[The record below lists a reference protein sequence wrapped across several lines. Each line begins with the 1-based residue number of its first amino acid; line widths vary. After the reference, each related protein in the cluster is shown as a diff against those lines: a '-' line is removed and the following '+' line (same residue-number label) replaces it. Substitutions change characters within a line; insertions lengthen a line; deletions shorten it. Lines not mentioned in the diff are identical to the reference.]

1 MFADVPR
8 SFREDVVSR
17 ELPRDLV
24 SNLNTATRHNSVL
37 GRRMSIRLFHRH
49 EISTEEQLQ
58 IGEDGTVPES
68 LIGHISGETNPE
80 PGYVA
85 SRLSAM
91 RMPYE
96 RLYLPVFVFEGALP
110 EALSDLHTG
119 AWGSGFYLNPD
130 TVIPDLEIVCRWDI
144 QNATANKKPRDW
156 FKDLRG
162 MTVADKTRCLAE
174 AARRTPSYAEA
185 RMFRAL
191 RAEDFL

>member
-1 MFADVPR
+1 VR
-8 SFREDVVSR
+8 
-17 ELPRDLV
+17 
-24 SNLNTATRHNSVL
+24 NLNTAPRHNSVL
-37 GRRMSIRLFHRH
+37 GRRMSIRLFYRH

-58 IGEDGTVPES
+58 IGETSTVPEF
-68 LIGHISGETNPE
+68 LIGHISGETNPG

-85 SRLSAM
+85 SRLRAM

-110 EALSDLHTG
+110 EALSDVHTG
-119 AWGSGFYLNPD
+119 VWGPGFYLNPD

-144 QNATANKKPRDW
+144 QNAATNNKPRDW

-162 MTVADKTRCLAE
+162 MTVADKTRCLRE

-185 RMFRAL
+185 RMFRVL

>member
-1 MFADVPR
+1 
-8 SFREDVVSR
+8 
-17 ELPRDLV
+17 
-24 SNLNTATRHNSVL
+24 
-37 GRRMSIRLFHRH
+37 MSIRLFYRH
-49 EISTEEQLQ
+49 ELSTEEQLQ
-58 IGEDGTVPES
+58 IGETGTVPES

-85 SRLSAM
+85 NRLRAM

-110 EALSDLHTG
+110 DSLSDVHTG
-119 AWGSGFYLNPD
+119 VWGPGFYLDPN

-144 QNATANKKPRDW
+144 QNAAANNKPSGW
-156 FKDLRG
+156 FNDLRG
-162 MTVADKTRCLAE
+162 MTVADKTRCLQE
-174 AARRTPSYAEA
+174 AARRTSSYAEA